1 MKTPV
6 VTVIAVLATT
16 VAAGAQAVPD
26 LKGTWSGQWR
36 TVIYGTNP
44 HHPAPG
50 TPAGAPRIRE
60 ITFTME
66 IEGQDGRLLWGK
78 SWSNPD
84 RKEPFAATIAPDGKI
99 IGSDMDGSLSMSI
112 AAPDR
117 LDAMCRFPA
126 SGSSWESLAHGGVTV
141 DDPRCRQRVALEQGR
156 EPAPMEPSAVAPSR
170 QPFLPGPHDLP
181 GVPA

>member
-1 MKTPV
+1 VKRIREAPHESRISLAFNPGYASTTLADEPQPYEERSMKALV

-16 VAAGAQAVPD
+16 VAAIAQAVPD

-44 HHPAPG
+44 HHPGPG
-50 TPAGAPRIRE
+50 TPADAPRIRE

-99 IGSDMDGSLSMSI
+99 IGSDMDGSLTMSI

-117 LDAMCRFPA
+117 LDACYTHTALSPSKSIVA
-126 SGSSWESLAHGGVTV
+126 SCGAL
-141 DDPRCRQRVALEQGR
+141 QRA
-156 EPAPMEPSAVAPSR
+156 SR
-170 QPFLPGPHDLP
+170 
-181 GVPA
+181 

>member
-1 MKTPV
+1 MSRLAAASVRWRGCSPTSTSRVPDFAGV
-6 VTVIAVLATT
+6 QSGLRFDHAV
-16 VAAGAQAVPD
+16 AQAVPD

-44 HHPAPG
+44 HHPGPG
-50 TPAGAPRIRE
+50 TPADAPRIRE

-78 SWSNPD
+78 SWSTPD

-99 IGSDMDGSLSMSI
+99 IGSDMDGSLTMSI

-117 LDAMCRFPA
+117 LDACYTHSALSPSKSIVA
-126 SGSSWESLAHGGVTV
+126 SCGAL
-141 DDPRCRQRVALEQGR
+141 QRAGR
-156 EPAPMEPSAVAPSR
+156 
-170 QPFLPGPHDLP
+170 
-181 GVPA
+181 

>member
-1 MKTPV
+1 MKALV

-16 VAAGAQAVPD
+16 AAALAQAVPD

-84 RKEPFAATIAPDGKI
+84 RKEPFAATITPDGKI
-99 IGSDMDGSLSMSI
+99 IGSDMDGSLTMSI

-117 LDAMCRFPA
+117 LDACYTHSALSPSQSIVA
-126 SGSSWESLAHGGVTV
+126 SCGALQRPGG
-141 DDPRCRQRVALEQGR
+141 RRIGNKK
-156 EPAPMEPSAVAPSR
+156 
-170 QPFLPGPHDLP
+170 
-181 GVPA
+181 